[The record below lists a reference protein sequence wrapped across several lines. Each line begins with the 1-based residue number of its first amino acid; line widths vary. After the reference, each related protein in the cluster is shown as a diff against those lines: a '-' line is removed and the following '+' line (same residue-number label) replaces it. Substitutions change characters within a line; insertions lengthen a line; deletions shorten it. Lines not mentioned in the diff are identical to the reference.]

1 MILGRCTALPP
12 GQPPGLRKLR
22 PGARPIHVREAA
34 LYTSRVSEGADSVGQ
49 VRRETLRK
57 AEARRIALAAQ
68 GFGVPKLERPVTMR
82 DVQAVTNRLGQFQI
96 DSINV
101 VARAQFMPLF
111 SRLGPYDSTLLE
123 RAAYQPPRRLFEY
136 WGHAASL
143 MDVSLQPLL
152 RFRMQPGFRDVW
164 AGVERVAQ
172 ENADLIPFVR
182 DEVAARG
189 PISARDLEVAEQRDR
204 SNWGWNWS
212 RVKTILEWL
221 FYVGEVTSAY
231 RNAQFERVYDL
242 PERVIPRSVLA
253 MPTPTP
259 QDSVLGLIR
268 RAARSLGIASESSLR
283 DYFRTRLNMT
293 RQAIATLVESGELIP
308 VTVEGSGS
316 QRWYLWHKGRVPRRI
331 AARALLSPFDSM
343 IFERARLERL
353 FDFSYR
359 IEIYVPAPKR
369 IHGYY
374 VYPFLLDEDFV
385 ARVDLKADRTRGTL
399 RVNAAW
405 IEPGHDPFDVATE
418 LASELKLMAEWLG
431 LQSVEILPRGD
442 LALALAAA

>member
-1 MILGRCTALPP
+1 
-12 GQPPGLRKLR
+12 
-22 PGARPIHVREAA
+22 
-34 LYTSRVSEGADSVGQ
+34 
-49 VRRETLRK
+49 VRRETIRK

-68 GFGVPKLERPVTMR
+68 GFGVPKLERSVTMR
-82 DVQAVTNRLGQFQI
+82 DVQAVTNRLAQFQI

-101 VARAQFMPLF
+101 VTRAQFMPLF
-111 SRLGPYDSTLLE
+111 SRLGPYDPVLLE
-123 RAAYQPPRRLFEY
+123 RAAYRSPRRLFEY

-143 MDVSLQPLL
+143 IDISLQPLL

-164 AGVERVAQ
+164 TGVERVAR
-172 ENADLIPFVR
+172 ENADLIPFIR
-182 DEVAARG
+182 EEVAARG
-189 PISARDLEVAEQRDR
+189 PISARELEIAEQRDR

-253 MPTPTP
+253 LPTPTP
-259 QDSVLGLIR
+259 QESVTGLIR
-268 RAARSLGIASESSLR
+268 RAARALGIASESCLR
-283 DYFRTRLNMT
+283 DYFRTRLDMT
-293 RQAIATLVESGELIP
+293 REAITTLVEDGDLIP
-308 VTVEGSGS
+308 VAVEGSGS
-316 QRWYLWHKGRVPRRI
+316 RPWYLWHEARVPRRI
-331 AARALLSPFDSM
+331 STRALLSPFDSM

-359 IEIYVPAPKR
+359 IEIYVPGPKR

-374 VYPFLLDEDFV
+374 VYPFLLDDNFV
-385 ARVDLKADRTRGTL
+385 ARVDLKADRTRGVL

-405 IEPGHDPFDVATE
+405 IEYGYDPFDVANE
-418 LASELKLMAEWLG
+418 LASELKIMAEWLG
-431 LQSVEILPRGD
+431 LQAVQILPRGD
-442 LALALAAA
+442 LAPALAGA

>member
-1 MILGRCTALPP
+1 M
-12 GQPPGLRKLR
+12 
-22 PGARPIHVREAA
+22 
-34 LYTSRVSEGADSVGQ
+34 SVGTASVWL
-49 VRRETLRK
+49 VRHQELSK

-68 GFGVPKLERPVTMR
+68 GFGVPKLGRPVTMR
-82 DVQAVTNRLGQFQI
+82 DVQAVTNRLAQFQI

-101 VARAQFMPLF
+101 VTRAQFMPLY
-111 SRLGPYDSTLLE
+111 SRLGPYDPVLLQ
-123 RAAYQPPRRLFEY
+123 RAAYRPPRRLFEY

-143 MDVSLQPLL
+143 IDISLQPLL
-152 RFRMQPGFRDVW
+152 RFRMEPGFRDVW
-164 AGVERVAQ
+164 SGVERAAR
-172 ENADLIPFVR
+172 ENADLIPFIR

-189 PISARDLEVAEQRDR
+189 PISARDLEVAEERDR

-212 RVKTILEWL
+212 RVKTVLEWL

-231 RNAQFERVYDL
+231 RNAHFERVYDL
-242 PERVIPRSVLA
+242 PERVIPHAVLA

-259 QDSVLGLIR
+259 QESVTGLIR
-268 RAARSLGIASESSLR
+268 RAARALGVASESCLR

-308 VTVEGSGS
+308 VAVDRTGS
-316 QRWYLWHKGRVPRRI
+316 RPWYLWHEARVPRRI
-331 AARALLSPFDSM
+331 STRALLSPFDSM

-359 IEIYVPAPKR
+359 IEIYVPGPKR

-374 VYPFLLDEDFV
+374 VYPFLLDQDFV
-385 ARVDLKADRTRGTL
+385 ARVDLKADRTRGVL

-405 IEPGHDPFDVATE
+405 LEPAHDSFDVATE
-418 LASELKLMAEWLG
+418 LAAELKIMAEWLG
-431 LQSVEILPRGD
+431 LEDVEVLPRGD
-442 LALALAAA
+442 LAPALTAVRG

>member
-1 MILGRCTALPP
+1 
-12 GQPPGLRKLR
+12 
-22 PGARPIHVREAA
+22 
-34 LYTSRVSEGADSVGQ
+34 
-49 VRRETLRK
+49 VRRETIRK

-68 GFGVPKLERPVTMR
+68 GFGVPKLERSVTMR
-82 DVQAVTNRLGQFQI
+82 DVQAVTNRLAQFQI

-101 VARAQFMPLF
+101 VTRAQFMPLF
-111 SRLGPYDSTLLE
+111 SRLGPYDPVLLE
-123 RAAYQPPRRLFEY
+123 RAAYRSPRRLFEY

-143 MDVSLQPLL
+143 IDISLQPLL

-164 AGVERVAQ
+164 TGVERVAR
-172 ENADLIPFVR
+172 ENADLIPFIR
-182 DEVAARG
+182 EEVAARG
-189 PISARDLEVAEQRDR
+189 PISARELEIAEQRDR

-253 MPTPTP
+253 LPTATP
-259 QDSVLGLIR
+259 QESVTGLIR
-268 RAARSLGIASESSLR
+268 RAARALGIASESCLR
-283 DYFRTRLNMT
+283 DYFRTRLDMT
-293 RQAIATLVESGELIP
+293 REAITTLVEDGDLIP
-308 VTVEGSGS
+308 VVVEGSGS
-316 QRWYLWHKGRVPRRI
+316 RPWYLWHEARVPRRI
-331 AARALLSPFDSM
+331 WTRALLSPFDSM

-359 IEIYVPAPKR
+359 IEIYVPGPKR

-374 VYPFLLDEDFV
+374 VYPFLLDDNFV
-385 ARVDLKADRTRGTL
+385 ARVDLKADRTRGVL

-405 IEPGHDPFDVATE
+405 IEYGYDPFDVANE
-418 LASELKLMAEWLG
+418 LASELKIMAEWLG
-431 LQSVEILPRGD
+431 LQAVQILPRGD
-442 LALALAAA
+442 LASALTGA

>member
-1 MILGRCTALPP
+1 M
-12 GQPPGLRKLR
+12 
-22 PGARPIHVREAA
+22 
-34 LYTSRVSEGADSVGQ
+34 
-49 VRRETLRK
+49 RRETLRK

-82 DVQAVTNRLGQFQI
+82 DVQAVTNRLAQFQI

-101 VARAQFMPLF
+101 VTRAQFMPLF
-111 SRLGPYDSTLLE
+111 SRLGPYDPALLE
-123 RAAYQPPRRLFEY
+123 RAAYRSPRRLFEY

-143 MDVSLQPLL
+143 IDISLQPLL

-164 AGVERVAQ
+164 TGVERVAR
-172 ENADLIPFVR
+172 ENADLIPFIR
-182 DEVAARG
+182 EEVAARG
-189 PISARDLEVAEQRDR
+189 PISARELEIAEQRDR

-253 MPTPTP
+253 LPTPTP
-259 QDSVLGLIR
+259 QESVTGLIR
-268 RAARSLGIASESSLR
+268 RAARALGIASESCLR
-283 DYFRTRLNMT
+283 DYFRTRLDMT
-293 RQAIATLVESGELIP
+293 REAIATLVEDGDLIP
-308 VTVEGSGS
+308 VAVEGSGS
-316 QRWYLWHKGRVPRRI
+316 RPWYLWHEARVPRRI
-331 AARALLSPFDSM
+331 STRALLSPFDSM

-359 IEIYVPAPKR
+359 IEIYVPGPKR

-374 VYPFLLDEDFV
+374 VYPFLLDDNFV
-385 ARVDLKADRTRGTL
+385 ARVDLKADRTRGVL

-405 IEPGHDPFDVATE
+405 IEYGYDPFDVANE
-418 LASELKLMAEWLG
+418 LASELKIMAEWLG
-431 LQSVEILPRGD
+431 LQAVQILPRGD
-442 LALALAAA
+442 LASALTGA

>member
-1 MILGRCTALPP
+1 M
-12 GQPPGLRKLR
+12 
-22 PGARPIHVREAA
+22 
-34 LYTSRVSEGADSVGQ
+34 
-49 VRRETLRK
+49 RRETLRK

-68 GFGVPKLERPVTMR
+68 GFGVPKLERSVTMR
-82 DVQAVTNRLGQFQI
+82 DVQAVTNRLAQFQI

-101 VARAQFMPLF
+101 VTRAQFMPLF
-111 SRLGPYDSTLLE
+111 SRLGPYDPALLE
-123 RAAYQPPRRLFEY
+123 RAAYRSPRRLFEY

-143 MDVSLQPLL
+143 IDISLQPLL

-164 AGVERVAQ
+164 TGVERVAR
-172 ENADLIPFVR
+172 ENADLIPFIR
-182 DEVAARG
+182 EEVAARG
-189 PISARDLEVAEQRDR
+189 PISARELEIAEQRDR

-253 MPTPTP
+253 LPTPTP
-259 QDSVLGLIR
+259 QESVTGLIR
-268 RAARSLGIASESSLR
+268 RAARALGIASESCLR
-283 DYFRTRLNMT
+283 DYFRTRLDMT
-293 RQAIATLVESGELIP
+293 REAITTLVEDGDLIP
-308 VTVEGSGS
+308 VVVEGSGS
-316 QRWYLWHKGRVPRRI
+316 RPWYLWHEARVPRRI
-331 AARALLSPFDSM
+331 STRALLSPFDSM

-359 IEIYVPAPKR
+359 IEIYVPGPKR

-374 VYPFLLDEDFV
+374 VYPFLLDDNFV
-385 ARVDLKADRTRGTL
+385 ARVDLKADRTRGVL

-405 IEPGHDPFDVATE
+405 IEYGYDPFDVANE
-418 LASELKLMAEWLG
+418 LASELKIMAEWLG
-431 LQSVEILPRGD
+431 LQAVQILPRGD
-442 LALALAAA
+442 LASALTGA